1 MTQQRI
7 LANINRDDF
16 VGRDAELREIVRH
29 ASRLVDRRGLILLA
43 APGVGAAELL
53 RQAYDQ
59 LFLRRGDP
67 IPIYFALRPGDRS
80 AAETARRF
88 FQNFLQQYIAYRR
101 VDPSLC
107 DAPLG
112 FQDFVELALP
122 GDYELVTQLV
132 ESFERQRAAN
142 DERDFVQFCLNAPHR
157 VSASGRK
164 VFQLI
169 DYQGLAASRD
179 ETILG
184 QEIAT
189 AVARSSGSFT
199 AGGLRRQM
207 VSLLRGVDDGQDT
220 GETIHLESLGDDDAR
235 RMVDVVARRYGV
247 ETNEPTRD
255 LIVQQLNASPF
266 YINQLFQA
274 ARDAKTSLTS
284 FLSCQRLYVDE
295 LMGGRINRH
304 FTKILTA
311 VAPQAQA
318 RKTLLRVLYE
328 SVASDTHKASLWA
341 WKKRLGVDA
350 GEFERIVDALHVLE
364 LANSSAAFIEVNVE
378 NQVWMDYVR
387 ARYRLEVAGEARAL
401 VVATTLLDTL
411 KRSPH
416 TMARKYRRETAI
428 GLRDLVS
435 YFNCQSVP
443 ASLFHY
449 DRFAAAYKGAD
460 TETVNQALD
469 AEADLIRLPQVVH
482 AAGCSAYAASMP
494 CDGERCAVAHAFEAA
509 DYTDDNEVVWLM
521 IEIESKLEAGRELTE
536 EWCDRL
542 AALARD
548 CGFQRVRL
556 WLIAPEGFSP
566 EACKFLN
573 EREAYGSSRRQVELL
588 TARIKSESRAEQT
601 GSADEYE
608 MIIPMGAD
616 TELIAAHAVEQIAR
630 RVNFRPEA
638 INQIKTALIEACIN
652 AVEHSLSPDRKI
664 YQRFRLE
671 NDRLVVTVASRGVVP
686 ANLASDNGHDMRLK
700 DEKADAKSRRGW
712 GLKLIRTLMDE
723 VEFERVD
730 DGTQLRM
737 TKYIR

>member
-7 LANINRDDF
+7 LASINRDDF

-29 ASRLVDRRGLILLA
+29 ASRLVDRRGLVLLA

-67 IPIYFALRPGDRS
+67 VPIHFALRPSDHT

-112 FQDFVELALP
+112 FHDLIELALP
-122 GDYELVTQLV
+122 GDYELVTEMV
-132 ESFERQRAAN
+132 ESFERERAGS
-142 DERDFVQFCLNAPHR
+142 DERDFVRFCLNAPHR
-157 VSASGRK
+157 MSASGK
-164 VFQLI
+164 VFHLI
-169 DYQGLAASRD
+169 DYLGLAASKD
-179 ETILG
+179 DLVLG
-184 QEIAT
+184 QEIGD
-189 AVARSSGSFT
+189 AVARFGGSF
-199 AGGLRRQM
+199 AVVGLRRQI
-207 VSLLRGVDDGQDT
+207 VSLFRGADDGHEAGD
-220 GETIHLESLGDDDAR
+220 TIHLERLSDDDAR
-235 RMVDVVARRYGV
+235 RMVEVVARRYQID
-247 ETNEPTRD
+247 TNEPTRD

-266 YINQLFQA
+266 FINQLFQA
-274 ARDAKTSLTS
+274 AREAKTSLTS
-284 FLSCQRLYVDE
+284 FLNCQRLYVDE
-295 LMGGRINRH
+295 LMGGRIHRH
-304 FTKILTA
+304 FARILEQ
-311 VAPQAQA
+311 VAPQAQT

-328 SVASDTHKASLWA
+328 SVAGETHKASLWA
-341 WKKRLGVDA
+341 WKKRLGVDP
-350 GEFERIVDALHVLE
+350 GEYERIVNALHVHE
-364 LANSSAAFIEVNVE
+364 LANSSAAFIEVNVDSY
-378 NQVWMDYVR
+378 VWMDYLR
-387 ARYRLEVAGEARAL
+387 AQYRLEVGGEARAL

-411 KRSPH
+411 KRAPQ
-416 TMARKYRRETAI
+416 TMARKYRREAAI

-449 DRFAAAYKGAD
+449 DRFAAAHKGAA
-460 TETVNQALD
+460 TESVNEALD

-482 AAGCSAYAASMP
+482 AAGCSAYSASIP
-494 CDGERCAVAHAFEAA
+494 CGGERCAVAHGFEAA
-509 DYTDDNEVVWLM
+509 DYTDENEVVWLAA
-521 IEIESKLEAGRELTE
+521 EIESKLGASRELTE

-542 AALARD
+542 TSLARD
-548 CGFQRVRL
+548 CGFERVRL
-556 WLIAPEGFSP
+556 WLVAPEGFSP
-566 EACKFLN
+566 KACELLN
-573 EREAYGSSRRQVELL
+573 EKGAYGSSRRQVELL
-588 TARIKSESRAEQT
+588 TARIKSEARAEQAVP
-601 GSADEYE
+601 SDEYE
-608 MIIPMGAD
+608 MVIPMGTD

-652 AVEHSLSPDRKI
+652 ASEHSLSPDRKI

-671 NDRLVVTVASRGVVP
+671 NDKLVVTVASRGVVP
-686 ANLASDNGHDMRLK
+686 ADLVSDNGHDVRSG
-700 DEKADAKSRRGW
+700 DEKEDAKSRRGW
-712 GLKLIRTLMDE
+712 GLKLIQTLMDE

-737 TKYIR
+737 TKYVR